1 MQSAAF
7 WRQLRV
13 CAARLVALLSLLVLL
28 SVAVRCWLWL
38 PGLPRSAPGAVLL
51 WLLSLFSGVLRPGC
65 PWLLP
70 LLVVLLVLWLLFR
83 GRARPAR
90 LAPALGLR
98 RLRPAR
104 VGPLRPPSRAC
115 RGLVVL
121 RCWVSSGLLP
131 LVVRAAR
138 DLQPLGAL
146 RPMPSADPADRVTG
160 HDPRENRADLIDSL
174 QISP

>member
-1 MQSAAF
+1 MQALAF
-7 WRQLRV
+7 WRQLGA

-38 PGLPRSAPGAVLL
+38 PGLPRAAPASPLVRWL
-51 WLLSLFSGVLRPGC
+51 LLSLRPC
-65 PWLLP
+65 LPWLLP
-70 LLVVLLVLWLLFR
+70 LLVVLLVLWLFFR

-90 LAPALGLR
+90 LALLLGLR
-98 RLRPAR
+98 RLRPDAG
-104 VGPLRPPSRAC
+104 GPLRPPSRAC

-121 RCWVSSGLLP
+121 RCWVTSGMLP